1 MNCQKKVKI
10 NTNKAGC
17 SGQNNYCKRAIV
29 QSVDVVI
36 QNNTLDNTLLS
47 IQYINNI
54 NKTIYNT
61 YLYMILYTL
70 LFTTQ
75 VNNYF
80 ALTSLHMG
88 TDYRYKLL
96 QRYIHSSST
105 DDTVASLSLN
115 TFHSLHT
122 VTTTH
127 KLQTIHGS

>member
-1 MNCQKKVKI
+1 
-10 NTNKAGC
+10 
-17 SGQNNYCKRAIV
+17 
-29 QSVDVVI
+29 
-36 QNNTLDNTLLS
+36 
-47 IQYINNI
+47 
-54 NKTIYNT
+54 
-61 YLYMILYTL
+61 MILYTL
-70 LFTTQ
+70 RFSTQ

-88 TDYRYKLL
+88 TDNKLL